1 MLEENLRGATGNKIP
16 KTASSPRSGLTA
28 FKLSIMIPA
37 TFAQRPQSC
46 RILVAGRTRSY
57 NGQLNGS
64 EVGAITGYGIYYR
77 VLNLINDKVKQRPS
91 I

>member
-1 MLEENLRGATGNKIP
+1 MLEENLRSVTRNKIP
-16 KTASSPRSGLTA
+16 KTAPSPRSDLTA
-28 FKLSIMIPA
+28 VKLSIMIPA

-46 RILVAGRTRSY
+46 RILVAGRARSY

-64 EVGAITGYGIYYR
+64 EAGAITGYRIYYR
-77 VLNLINDKVKQRPS
+77 VLNSINDKVKQRPS